1 MTRFV
6 APGQCGGP
14 VFLIFHLLPFCHAK
28 RMPHITAEIISIGDE
43 MITGA
48 RLDTNTQWL
57 SQRLGELGVDVQFHS
72 TVGDTLSHNTD
83 VFRIAA
89 RRADI
94 VVATGGLGPTR
105 DDLTR
110 EAIAESLGL
119 PLQLHEPSLEFIRS
133 MFQRRGREMPERN
146 SCQAM
151 FPLGATPIHNPQG
164 TAPGIDVVATREDG
178 TQSRIF
184 ALPGVPAEMKTMFDE
199 TVAAAVL
206 ASNGQRQHIAHHIM
220 KFFGIGESDM
230 EQRLGDMIARDRQ
243 PRVGITVSAATISL
257 RIVAT
262 GDTPEECEAAI
273 AKTRAEILEKAGE
286 FYFGDGETFEQ
297 HHAVIRHLNEVG
309 QRLLLVELGR
319 AAPLGDWFAAV
330 SDEPGFTADV
340 PAFVGGISLADVDDL
355 RQWTGMPQD
364 ASAETCLTALR
375 ERLSADWVLLVDEYP
390 SLHRTSEH
398 PLPGSDVTFTVAAP
412 DGSFPSITQ
421 HLGAHPS
428 ILHAR
433 VAKAGLFWLRK
444 CFVTAPSGV

>member
-1 MTRFV
+1 
-6 APGQCGGP
+6 
-14 VFLIFHLLPFCHAK
+14 
-28 RMPHITAEIISIGDE
+28 MPHITAEIISIGDE

-57 SQRLGELGVDVQFHS
+57 SQRLGELGVDVQFHT
-72 TVGDTLSHNTD
+72 TVADTLSHNTD

-89 RRADI
+89 RRADLVI
-94 VVATGGLGPTR
+94 ATGGLGPTR

-110 EAIAESLGL
+110 EAIAESLGR
-119 PLQLHEPSLEFIRS
+119 PLQLHEPSLKFIES

-146 SCQAM
+146 QSQAM
-151 FPLGATPIHNPQG
+151 FPIGAVPIHNPQG
-164 TAPGIDVVATREDG
+164 TAPGIDVRAPREDG

-199 TVAAAVL
+199 TVAPAVL
-206 ASNGQRQHIAHHIM
+206 GSNGQRRHIAHHVM
-220 KFFGIGESDM
+220 KFFGVGESDM

-262 GDTPEECEAAI
+262 GETMEACGSAS
-273 AKTRAEILEKAGE
+273 ATTRDEILRKAGE

-297 HHAVIRHLNEVG
+297 HHAVVQHLNKVG

-340 PAFVGGISLADVDDL
+340 PAFVGGISLANVDDL
-355 RQWTGMPQD
+355 RQWAGMPAD
-364 ASAETCLTALR
+364 ASVETCLSALR
-375 ERLSADWVLLVDEYP
+375 QRVSADWVLLVDEYP
-390 SLHRTSEH
+390 SLHQTNEH
-398 PLPGSDVTFTVAAP
+398 PLPGGEVTFTVAAP
-412 DGSFPSITQ
+412 DESFPSITQ

-444 CFVTAPSGV
+444 CFPTDPSGV

>member
-1 MTRFV
+1 
-6 APGQCGGP
+6 
-14 VFLIFHLLPFCHAK
+14 
-28 RMPHITAEIISIGDE
+28 MPHITAEIISIGDE

-57 SQRLGELGVDVQFHS
+57 SQRLGELGVDVQFHT
-72 TVGDTLSHNTD
+72 TVADTLSHNTD

-89 RRADI
+89 RRADLVI
-94 VVATGGLGPTR
+94 ATGGLGPTR

-110 EAIAESLGL
+110 EAIAESLGR
-119 PLQLHEPSLEFIRS
+119 PLQLHEPSLKFIES

-146 SCQAM
+146 QSQAM
-151 FPLGATPIHNPQG
+151 FPIGAAPIHNPQG
-164 TAPGIDVVATREDG
+164 TAPGIDVRAPREDG

-199 TVAAAVL
+199 TVAPAVL
-206 ASNGQRQHIAHHIM
+206 GSNGQRRHIAHHVM
-220 KFFGIGESDM
+220 KFFGVGESDM

-262 GDTPEECEAAI
+262 GETMEACESAI
-273 AKTRAEILEKAGE
+273 ATTRDEILRKAGE

-297 HHAVIRHLNEVG
+297 HHAVVQHLNKVG

-340 PAFVGGISLADVDDL
+340 PAFVGGISLANVDDL
-355 RQWTGMPQD
+355 RQWAGMPAD
-364 ASAETCLTALR
+364 ASVETCLSALR
-375 ERLSADWVLLVDEYP
+375 QRVSADWVLLVDEYP
-390 SLHRTSEH
+390 SLHQTNEH
-398 PLPGSDVTFTVAAP
+398 PLPGGEVTFTVAAP
-412 DGSFPSITQ
+412 NESFPSITQ

-444 CFVTAPSGV
+444 CFPTDPSGV